1 MRHLLRGSMCVLL
14 LMLPLAADLSATTA
28 RRLSNGQLA
37 QDAEVI
43 VIGQVGES
51 HSAWEGRTLV
61 TLVEIT
67 VAETLKGAPGRTLTV
82 ALPGG
87 IDSNSRFP
95 VAMTYA
101 GAPTMTPGEQV
112 FLFLGHDE
120 DIASGH
126 IVLGFSQGKFSIV
139 RNTSGEAVV
148 SRDLTSISLETGGS
162 IARGTRTYTSLS
174 AFKQEILGYLQ

>member
-1 MRHLLRGSMCVLL
+1 MRHLVRGSVCVLL
-14 LMLPLAADLSATTA
+14 ILQLSTVLSATTA
-28 RRLSNGQLA
+28 RRLSNAQLA
-37 QDAEVI
+37 QDAEII

-51 HSAWEGRTLV
+51 RSAWEDRTLV
-61 TLVEIT
+61 TLVTVT
-67 VAETLKGAPGRTLTV
+67 VAETLKGTPGQTLTV

-87 IDSNSRFP
+87 TDSNRRFP

-101 GAPTMTPGEQV
+101 GAPTMHPGEQV
-112 FLFLGHDE
+112 FLFLGQDD

-139 RNTSGEAVV
+139 QNTSGEAVV
-148 SRDLTSISLETGGS
+148 SRDLTAISLDTGGS
-162 IARGTRTYTSLS
+162 IAPGTRTYTSLS